1 MKKAPL
7 LLVFMIALLTA
18 PQAGAAVGL
27 AGSWPLDEG
36 SGSVVHDFSGHG
48 NNGTI
53 SGGAQ
58 WTPGFSGTALRFDG
72 TTGRVRVPDGASLEP
87 TTQVTVTA
95 WLKASKPVGQFAYIV
110 AKGAQRCDAA
120 SYGLY
125 TGPNRGL
132 SFYVS
137 QEGGDTFT
145 RSPDAGSRVWD
156 GRWHFVV
163 GTYDGRSVR
172 LYVDGVQV
180 GSGAQLAGNIDYDF
194 PDNDLYLG
202 HYAGCTGL
210 DFGGAIDAPQV
221 WSRSLSAA
229 EVLTTYEALVAPPP
243 SGGSPGSGSPAPGSP
258 GSPGA
263 PASGSNTGATPPSS
277 PTQIISGPRAAG
289 ASASPRLSHVSLSGL
304 ALGKPRVGLRL
315 VSGPRALPINSFAI
329 ALPRGLHFARSL
341 KTVRAGVN
349 AGRRGS
355 YILALRHGTLSF
367 TLRKP
372 ERSLSVAIL
381 HRAIVEDEALIQRI
395 ATVRRF
401 NRTRGHV
408 ARHSLKLDLVVSLTD
423 TARMVSPSTVA
434 VAVR

>member
-7 LLVFMIALLTA
+7 LLVFMFALLTA
-18 PQAGAAVGL
+18 PQAGAASGL

-58 WTPGFSGTALRFDG
+58 WTPGFSGTALSFDG
-72 TTGRVRVPDGASLEP
+72 TTGRVRIPDGASLEP

-95 WLKASKPVGQFAYIV
+95 WLRASKPVGQFAYIV
-110 AKGAQRCDAA
+110 AKGAQRCNAA

-156 GRWHFVV
+156 GGWHFVV

-180 GSGAQLAGNIDYDF
+180 GSGAPLAGNVDYDF

-229 EVLTTYEALVAPPP
+229 EVLTTYEALVAPPQ
-243 SGGSPGSGSPAPGSP
+243 SGGSPGSGSPAPSSP
-258 GSPGA
+258 GSPGRPGERLGHRRDAAAVVDDDDADHQRA
-263 PASGSNTGATPPSS
+263 PRCGREPEAVA
-277 PTQIISGPRAAG
+277 R
-289 ASASPRLSHVSLSGL
+289 L
-304 ALGKPRVGLRL
+304 ALGPRLR
-315 VSGPRALPINSFAI
+315 
-329 ALPRGLHFARSL
+329 
-341 KTVRAGVN
+341 
-349 AGRRGS
+349 
-355 YILALRHGTLSF
+355 
-367 TLRKP
+367 
-372 ERSLSVAIL
+372 
-381 HRAIVEDEALIQRI
+381 
-395 ATVRRF
+395 
-401 NRTRGHV
+401 
-408 ARHSLKLDLVVSLTD
+408 
-423 TARMVSPSTVA
+423 
-434 VAVR
+434 

>member
-7 LLVFMIALLTA
+7 MLVFMIVLFTA

-53 SGGAQ
+53 SGAAQ
-58 WTPGFSGTALRFDG
+58 WTPGFSGTALSFDG
-72 TTGRVRVPDGASLEP
+72 ATARVRVPDGASLEP

-95 WLKASKPVGQFAYIV
+95 WLRASKPVGQFAYIV

-180 GSGAQLAGNIDYDF
+180 GSGAPLSGNIDYDF

-210 DFGGAIDAPQV
+210 DFRGAIDAPQV

-229 EVLTTYEALVAPPP
+229 EVLTTYEALVAPLP
-243 SGGSPGSGSPAPGSP
+243 SGGTSGSGSSAPGST
-258 GSPGA
+258 GSSGAPGA
-263 PASGSNTGATPPSS
+263 PATGSGTGATP
-277 PTQIISGPRAAG
+277 PTQIISGPRG
-289 ASASPRLSHVSLSGL
+289 ASASPRLSHVTLSGL

-315 VSGPRALPINSFAI
+315 VSGPRARPINSFAV

-341 KTVRAGVN
+341 KTVRAGVK
-349 AGRRGS
+349 AGRPGS
-355 YILALRHGTLSF
+355 YVVTLRHGTLSF

-372 ERSLSVAIL
+372 ARSLSVAIL
-381 HRAIVEDEALIQRI
+381 PRALVEDKSLVKRI

-408 ARHSLKLDLVVSLTD
+408 ARHSLQLALVVSLTD

>member
-7 LLVFMIALLTA
+7 LLVFMFALLTA
-18 PQAGAAVGL
+18 PQAGAASGL

-36 SGSVVHDFSGHG
+36 SGSVVHDLSGHG
-48 NNGTI
+48 TNGTI
-53 SGGAQ
+53 SGGVQ
-58 WTPGFSGTALRFDG
+58 WTPGFSGTALSFDG
-72 TTGRVRVPDGASLEP
+72 TTGRVHVPDGASLEP

-95 WLKASKPVGQFAYIV
+95 WLRASKPVGQFAYIV
-110 AKGAQRCDAA
+110 AKGAQRCNAA

-156 GRWHFVV
+156 GSWHFVV
-163 GTYDGRSVR
+163 GTYDGRAVR
-172 LYVDGVQV
+172 LYVDGIQV
-180 GSGAQLAGNIDYDF
+180 GSGAPLAGNVDYDF

-221 WSRSLSAA
+221 WNRSLSAA
-229 EVLTTYEALVAPPP
+229 EVLTTYEAMVAPPP
-243 SGGSPGSGSPAPGSP
+243 SGGSSGSGSPAPSSAS
-258 GSPGA
+258 SPGA
-263 PASGSNTGATPPSS
+263 PATGSGTSATPPSS

-289 ASASPRLSHVSLSGL
+289 PSPRLSHVSLSGL

-315 VSGPRALPINSFAI
+315 VSGTRALPINSFAV

-341 KTVRAGVN
+341 KTVRSGVKAGLP
-349 AGRRGS
+349 GS

-372 ERSLSVAIL
+372 ARSLSVAIL
-381 HRAIVEDEALIQRI
+381 PGALVEDKSLIKRI
-395 ATVRRF
+395 ATVRKF

-408 ARHSLKLDLVVSLTD
+408 ARRSLKLELVVSLTD

>member
-1 MKKAPL
+1 MRKAPL
-7 LLVFMIALLTA
+7 LLVFMIALLAA

-36 SGSVVHDFSGHG
+36 SGTLAHDSSGHG

-53 SGGAQ
+53 SGATQ
-58 WTPGFSGTALRFDG
+58 WIPGFSGTALSFDG
-72 TTGRVRVPDGASLEP
+72 TTGRVLVPDNASLEP
-87 TTQVTVTA
+87 ATQVTVTA
-95 WLKASKPVGQFAYIV
+95 WLKGSKPVGPFAYIV
-110 AKGAQRCDAA
+110 AKGAQRCNAA

-125 TGPNRGL
+125 TGANRGL

-137 QEGGDTFT
+137 QEGGDTYT

-180 GSGAQLAGNIDYDF
+180 GSGSSLSGNIDYDF

-210 DFGGAIDAPQV
+210 DFDGAIDAPQV
-221 WSRSLSAA
+221 WSRALSGA

-243 SGGSPGSGSPAPGSP
+243 SGGSPDTGSPQGPS
-258 GSPGA
+258 
-263 PASGSNTGATPPSS
+263 TPPTGSRTGS
-277 PTQIISGPRAAG
+277 APPPPPAQIIGGPRAVG
-289 ASASPRLSHVSLSGL
+289 TNVSPRLTNVSLSGL

-315 VSGPRALPINSFAI
+315 TSGPRALPVNSFAV
-329 ALPRGLHFARSL
+329 ALPHGLRFARNL
-341 KTVRAGVN
+341 KTVRAGVK
-349 AGRRGS
+349 AGRSGS
-355 YILALRHGTLSF
+355 YTLALRHGTLSF
-367 TLRKP
+367 TLHKP
-372 ERSLSVAIL
+372 SRSVAVTIL
-381 HRAIVEDEALIQRI
+381 ARALVEDKALVKRI
-395 ATVRRF
+395 ATVRKF
-401 NRTRGHV
+401 NHTRGHA
-408 ARHSLKLDLVVSLTD
+408 ARRSLKLDLVVSLTD

-434 VAVR
+434 VSVR